1 MCELCVGEITQ
12 ATLMTLHT
20 VGTRSLGLYAADVFR
35 PLIERIRNT
44 MSTKVRVCAF
54 ADGCTLGTNGS
65 PAPTHRKSSYC
76 KAHRKEAHAAWWAG
90 IQAQNAERQARYGK
104 FLTVTE
110 LALADARQASEQG
123 ADDEPYFVRVWPA
136 TTSFAHFLYAR
147 QFATKLIGQSGVLL
161 AINGR
166 DAAEGL
172 AKNLLRSMADLVQDK
187 VRITFTLAS
196 KLVRVDGSPVSEL
209 EE

>member
-1 MCELCVGEITQ
+1 MCELCVSEVTQ

-20 VGTRSLGLYAADVFR
+20 VGTRSLGYYAADVFR
-35 PLIERIRNT
+35 PLMERISN
-44 MSTKVRVCAF
+44 MVSKLKVCAF
-54 ADGCTLGTNGS
+54 ADGCTLGEGNA

-76 KAHRKEAHAAWWAG
+76 KAHRKIAHAAWWAG

-104 FLTVTE
+104 FLTLTE

-123 ADDEPYFVRVWPA
+123 ADEEPFFVRVWPA
-136 TTSFAHFLYAR
+136 TTSYAHFLYAR
-147 QFATKLIGQSGVLL
+147 QFATKLIGQSGVMI

-172 AKNLLRSMADLVQDK
+172 AKNLLRNMADLDQDK

-196 KLVRVDGSPVSEL
+196 KVVREDGAPVSEL